1 MDILVDKPSVEIEN
15 NEIDDEE
22 LLSWEH
28 ALDLLPGEEEVY
40 VATKKITDEIDIPII
55 EINDD
60 MDDDMGNEN
69 ESLERTLQ
77 QEYEQNTSCEYQVNE
92 NLMNIIHGDGQ
103 FPKFHS
109 KINQNTKIW

>member
-1 MDILVDKPSVEIEN
+1 MLLGKNVDILVDKPSVEIEN

-40 VATKKITDEIDIPII
+40 VATKKITDEIDIPTF

-60 MDDDMGNEN
+60 MDDDMGDDMVNEN
-69 ESLERTLQ
+69 ESLERTLE
-77 QEYEQNTSCEYQVNE
+77 QEYEQNTSCEYQVKE
-92 NLMNIIHGDGQ
+92 NLIRIILGDG
-103 FPKFHS
+103 
-109 KINQNTKIW
+109 